1 MIKRYGQNE
10 IDKLAEILKK
20 DGVISVP
27 TDTVYG
33 VCARISSK
41 KAHDNLVRV
50 KNRPENKL
58 FPIMCADKE
67 QIRSIAIINE
77 KAEKII
83 DAFMPGPITIVM
95 KKKENLP
102 EYVNN
107 GTETIAIRMATSDV
121 LQELIKKTGSP
132 VFMSSA
138 NRSGKQ
144 VCTNLDEIEKECPL
158 LDAMLEGEV
167 TFGQASTIVD
177 CSTDDVKILREGP
190 ITKEKIKKA
199 LEME

>member
-1 MIKRYGQNE
+1 MIKRYSQNE
-10 IDKLAEILKK
+10 IDTLAEILKK

-33 VCARISSK
+33 VCARISSQ

-50 KNRPENKL
+50 KNRPESKL
-58 FPIMCADKE
+58 FPVMCADKE

-77 KAEKII
+77 NAEKII
-83 DAFMPGPITIVM
+83 DTYMPGPITIVM
-95 KKKENLP
+95 KKKSDLP

-107 GTETIAIRMATSDV
+107 GKDTIAIRMATSRA
-121 LQELIKKTGSP
+121 LQELIKKTGCP

-158 LDAMLEGEV
+158 LDAIMEGSPS
-167 TFGQASTIVD
+167 FGRASTIVD

-190 ITKEKIKKA
+190 VKKEKIKKA
-199 LEME
+199 F